1 MVRANE
7 TVQHIFSELYTVQ
20 EHIKPSYIR
29 IKLLELLLI
38 LTEMDFDRIKNDYVY
53 FSKSQRNC
61 TRQIHDF
68 IVGHIKE
75 HYTIEELGIYL

>member
-53 FSKSQRNC
+53 FSNRKGTVPDRFMIYCRTYQRTLYN
-61 TRQIHDF
+61 
-68 IVGHIKE
+68 
-75 HYTIEELGIYL
+75 

>member
-29 IKLLELLLI
+29 IKLLELFI
-38 LTEMDFDRIKNDYVY
+38 DTN
-53 FSKSQRNC
+53 RNG
-61 TRQIHDF
+61 F
-68 IVGHIKE
+68 
-75 HYTIEELGIYL
+75 

>member
-29 IKLLELLLI
+29 IKLLGA
-38 LTEMDFDRIKNDYVY
+38 FDTN
-53 FSKSQRNC
+53 RNG
-61 TRQIHDF
+61 F
-68 IVGHIKE
+68 
-75 HYTIEELGIYL
+75 

>member
-38 LTEMDFDRIKNDYVY
+38 LTEMDLTGLRTTMFISQNRKGTVPDRFMI
-53 FSKSQRNC
+53 
-61 TRQIHDF
+61 
-68 IVGHIKE
+68 
-75 HYTIEELGIYL
+75 LL